1 MKKTD
6 LIRFDQILKN
16 YIYVTIAIISK
27 KKIHKKFMGTVRI
40 GLTTFRL

>member
-27 KKIHKKFMGTVRI
+27 KTHKKFMGTVRI